1 MLKMTS
7 DNISDAQRKAGPQKF
22 DKTNGLQL
30 SVSFIT
36 YLFDILS
43 FIIISFIAVP
53 FGEAIYPGKIADSLL
68 VVWGGFAAGAVL
80 RPLGAAIVGP
90 LYDRVGRKRGITIGL
105 VGTTIFTGGL
115 GLLPTYAQVGVWSP
129 VIYILLRLVAGLFIG
144 ALVAGGLVFTTENLP
159 EKLRGIFTGLAESG
173 ANWAHFLGAA
183 WLIVISVV
191 FVTTASYDTLGW
203 RFYFAVVLIPFF
215 VVLPFLYFV
224 KESDIFTR
232 AKKRK
237 KTTDHVYREMFSKKG
252 NMRKTFLIT
261 IFASIGILGYDNLT
275 ENQFPTF
282 LEVVNK
288 VPHLDVATLVLLGAL
303 GAFAGSM
310 LGGWASQKTGRKIF
324 GIAGLVVL
332 APLSFLFL
340 YLGGLKGTEY
350 DLILLTILP
359 FYFFP
364 AISKVNLTLFLNET
378 YMTGVRSTGVG
389 LNWNL
394 GYGIA
399 SVWPLFITYM
409 YSIYGISFYAVGQ
422 TIFLLALAI
431 VSLIAFVF
439 SKETIGNITRE
450 EMSLEKLVPE

>member
-1 MLKMTS
+1 MTAAIIPPT
-7 DNISDAQRKAGPQKF
+7 DKAVGPQKF
-22 DKTNGLQL
+22 TKTNGMQL
-30 SVSFIT
+30 SVSFVT

-43 FIIISFIAVP
+43 FIIISFIALP
-53 FGEAIYPGKIADSLL
+53 FGKAIYPGKVSNSLL

-90 LYDRVGRKRGITIGL
+90 LYDIVGRKRGIAIGL
-105 VGTTIFTGGL
+105 VGTTISTAGL

-129 VIYILLRLVAGLFIG
+129 VTYIVLRLIAGLFIG

-183 WLIVISVV
+183 WLIVISVI
-191 FVTTASYDTLGW
+191 FVSNTAYDTVGW
-203 RFYFAVVLIPFF
+203 RYYFTVVLIPFF
-215 VVLPFLYFV
+215 FVLPFLYYV
-224 KESDIFTR
+224 KESDIFIR
-232 AKKRK
+232 AKKRNK
-237 KTTDHVYREMFSKKG
+237 AGGHVYRQMFSKEG
-252 NMRKTFLIT
+252 NMRRAFLVT

-282 LEVVNK
+282 LALVNK
-288 VPHLDVATLVLLGAL
+288 VPHIDVATLVLLGAL

-310 LGGWASQKTGRKIF
+310 LGGWLSQRTGRRVF
-324 GIAGLVVL
+324 GIAGLIILV
-332 APLSFLFL
+332 PLSFLFI

-350 DLILLTILP
+350 DMILLTILP

-364 AISKVNLTLFLNET
+364 AISKVNLTLFLNES
-378 YMTGVRSTGVG
+378 YPTGLRSTGVG

-399 SVWPLFITYM
+399 SLWPLFITYM
-409 YSIYGISFYAVGQ
+409 YGIYGLSFYAVGQ
-422 TIFLLALAI
+422 TIFLAVLAAI
-431 VSLIAFVF
+431 SLIAFIL
-439 SKETIGNITRE
+439 SKETIGNISRE
-450 EMSLEKLVPE
+450 EKSLEEEIQIN

>member
-1 MLKMTS
+1 MTM
-7 DNISDAQRKAGPQKF
+7 DNISKGTGGIGPQNF
-22 DKTNGLQL
+22 TKTNGLQL
-30 SVSFIT
+30 SVSFVT

-53 FGEAIYPGKIADSLL
+53 FGKAIYPGKIADSLL

-90 LYDRVGRKRGITIGL
+90 LYDKVGRKRGIAIGL
-105 VGTTIFTGGL
+105 IGTTIFTGGL
-115 GLLPTYAQVGVWSP
+115 GLLPTYSQVGVWSA
-129 VIYILLRLVAGLFIG
+129 VIYIVLRLVAGLFIG

-159 EKLRGIFTGLAESG
+159 EKMRGIFTGLAESG

-183 WLIVISVV
+183 WLIVISVI
-191 FVTTASYDTLGW
+191 FVSSASYDSVGW
-203 RFYFAVVLIPFF
+203 RYYFAVVLIPFF
-215 VVLPFLYFV
+215 FVLPFLYFV

-232 AKKRK
+232 AKRK
-237 KTTDHVYREMFSKKG
+237 KKTEEPVYGQMFGKKN
-252 NMRKTFLIT
+252 NMRKTFMIT

-282 LEVVNK
+282 LVVVNK

-310 LGGWASQKTGRKIF
+310 IGGWLSQKTGRKVF
-324 GIAGLVVL
+324 GLAGLLIL
-332 APLSFLFL
+332 APLSLLFL

-350 DLILLTILP
+350 YTILLTILP

-378 YMTGVRSTGVG
+378 YVTGIRSTGVG

-409 YSIYGISFYAVGQ
+409 YGIYGISFYAVGQ
-422 TIFLLALAI
+422 AIFLAVLAV
-431 VSLIAFVF
+431 VSLIAFAF
-439 SKETIGNITRE
+439 AKETIGNITKE
-450 EMSLEKLVPE
+450 EHRLLDSSAE